1 MNGGRFSR
9 RGRRHA
15 ANAFVLAATLIV
27 IGGCGA
33 KSISVG
39 SVPFPAES
47 KVFRNE
53 AGEETTGLPPS
64 SRPIRLVFLD
74 SPWCPQCGDAWNA
87 LGSAASMF
95 PPGTVHVYRILFDR
109 ERTYSPGGI
118 RESTPLHPAPTPGAT
133 ADPIKAGLLEV
144 TTVTALSRPFQ
155 KEFRVTQVPI
165 LLLLNENGR
174 VEKRWTGYSPSLR
187 DSLAEEVRRKT
198 GPPLSTE
205 K

>member
-1 MNGGRFSR
+1 LSGGKFSR
-9 RGRRHA
+9 RGRRQA
-15 ANAFVLAATLIV
+15 ANALVLAASLV
-27 IGGCGA
+27 LVAGCGA
-33 KSISVG
+33 KSIVVG
-39 SVPFPAES
+39 SVPFPAEK

-53 AGEETTGLPPS
+53 AGEETTGLSPS
-64 SRPIRLVFLD
+64 SRPVRLVFLD
-74 SPWCPQCGDAWNA
+74 SPWCPQCAEVWNS
-87 LGSAASMF
+87 LKSAASTF

-118 RESTPLHPAPTPGAT
+118 RESSPLRPAPPPETVT
-133 ADPIKAGLLEV
+133 DPVKAGRLEV
-144 TTVTALSRPFQ
+144 TTLTALSRPFH

-198 GPPLSTE
+198 GSPLPAE

>member
-1 MNGGRFSR
+1 MNGGSLSR
-9 RGRRHA
+9 QGRGSA
-15 ANAFVLAATLIV
+15 AKSLLLAAVLV
-27 IGGCGA
+27 LIGGCGA

-39 SVPFPAES
+39 SVPFPAEN

-64 SRPIRLVFLD
+64 SRPVRLVFLD
-74 SPWCPQCGDAWNA
+74 APWCPQCGDAWSA

-109 ERTYSPGGI
+109 ERIYSPGES
-118 RESTPLHPAPTPGAT
+118 RESSPLHPSPTPETT
-133 ADPIKAGLLEV
+133 AGPAGAGLLEV
-144 TTVTALSRPFQ
+144 TTLTVLSRPFQ
-155 KEFRVTQVPI
+155 KEFRATQVPI
-165 LLLLNENGR
+165 LLLLDENDR

-187 DSLAEEVRRKT
+187 DALAEEVRRKA
-198 GPPLSTE
+198 GVPLSTE

>member
-1 MNGGRFSR
+1 
-9 RGRRHA
+9 
-15 ANAFVLAATLIV
+15 
-27 IGGCGA
+27 
-33 KSISVG
+33 
-39 SVPFPAES
+39 
-47 KVFRNE
+47 
-53 AGEETTGLPPS
+53 
-64 SRPIRLVFLD
+64 
-74 SPWCPQCGDAWNA
+74 
-87 LGSAASMF
+87 MF

-187 DSLAEEVRRKT
+187 DSLAEGEYPQGYHVREHRGPAVTDEGKRNPDHRKKPAHHRDIDHDVREEIGGKPT
-198 GPPLSTE
+198 ACEGCEPVLGLGGKVQHPIDQREE
-205 K
+205 KEEKDHRTYDSGRKRSDPWVPWR

>member
-1 MNGGRFSR
+1 MNGGGLSR
-9 RGRRHA
+9 QGRRHT
-15 ANAFVLAATLIV
+15 ANALVLAAALV
-27 IGGCGA
+27 LIGGCGA

-39 SVPFPAES
+39 SVPFPAEN

-64 SRPIRLVFLD
+64 SRPVRLVFLD
-74 SPWCPQCGDAWNA
+74 SPWCPQCDKAWNA

-109 ERTYSPGGI
+109 ERTYSPDGI
-118 RESTPLHPAPTPGAT
+118 RESSPFHPTPTPGTT
-133 ADPIKAGLLEV
+133 ADPFKAALLEV
-144 TTVTALSRPFQ
+144 TTLTALSRPFQ

-198 GPPLSTE
+198 GPPLSPE